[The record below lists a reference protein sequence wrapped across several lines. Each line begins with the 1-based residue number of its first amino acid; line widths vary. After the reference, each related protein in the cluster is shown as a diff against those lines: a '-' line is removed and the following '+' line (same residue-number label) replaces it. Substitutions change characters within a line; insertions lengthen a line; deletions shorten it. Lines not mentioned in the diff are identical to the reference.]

1 MRWLDTMIAGVELMK
16 KKQHGSRILRE
27 VHESARALY
36 RSGAIDKAAMD
47 EFDALATGFA
57 DQLANMPNVGEDEDL
72 AREQTDRR
80 SSGAD
85 E

>member
-1 MRWLDTMIAGVELMK
+1 MK

-27 VHESARALY
+27 VHETARALH
-36 RSGAIDKAAMD
+36 RSGAIDKAAME
-47 EFDALATGFA
+47 EFGALATGFA
-57 DQLANMPNVGEDEDL
+57 HELANMPNVGKDEDV

-80 SSGAD
+80 SSEAD